1 MVTRISAAVLVML
14 ALAAPARAAGNEDLQ
29 IFRDVQ
35 KQVLRYSQF
44 TIFDSVNAQIEDGVV
59 TLTGKVTMPYKRND
73 IEKRVAKL
81 AGVTEVQNKIEVLPV
96 SQFDDELRL
105 GISRAIYG
113 NSNFWHY
120 ASMANPPIHII
131 VDRGHVT
138 LEGVVNSNVDRM
150 LARSLASGFGSF
162 SVTNELK
169 TDAEVEARAREAVS
183 RRAHASVFNL
193 PSGLRT
199 GGLPIVD

>member
-1 MVTRISAAVLVML
+1 MMTRITAAVLVML
-14 ALAAPARAAGNEDLQ
+14 ALAVPARAGGAEDLQ

-44 TIFDSVNAQIEDGVV
+44 TIFDTVNAQIEEGVV
-59 TLTGKVTMPYKRND
+59 TLTGKVTMPYKRTD

-81 AGVTEVQNKIEVLPV
+81 AGVTEVQNNIEVLPV
-96 SQFDDELRL
+96 SHFDDQLRV

-113 NSNFWHY
+113 NSNFWRY

-131 VDRGHVT
+131 VERGHVT
-138 LEGVVNSNVDRM
+138 LAGVVNSNVDRM

-162 SVTNELK
+162 SVTNDLK
-169 TDAEVEARAREAVS
+169 TDAEVEAQLEK
-183 RRAHASVFNL
+183 L
-193 PSGLRT
+193 
-199 GGLPIVD
+199 